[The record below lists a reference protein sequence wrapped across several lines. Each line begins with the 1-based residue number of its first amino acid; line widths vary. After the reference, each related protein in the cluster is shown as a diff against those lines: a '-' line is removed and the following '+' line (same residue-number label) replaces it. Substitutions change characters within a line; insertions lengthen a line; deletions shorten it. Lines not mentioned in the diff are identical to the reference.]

1 METPPQSDSDG
12 LEQAVLERIRQL
24 GLGTEPGF
32 VLDLINSYAPLFQ
45 RLHASILDSFE
56 RSDRDTLHYAAHS
69 LKGACLN
76 VGAVD
81 LAAVA
86 RAIEEH
92 SEKADFATIVP
103 FLSNLDDQLK
113 RTMNAMSSI
122 RSRLSQQKPSL

>member
-1 METPPQSDSDG
+1 MQTPPRSDSDQ

-32 VLDLINSYAPLFQ
+32 ILDLIDSYAPLFQ
-45 RLHASILDSFE
+45 RLHASILDSLE
-56 RSDRDTLHYAAHS
+56 RRDRDTLHYAAHS

-76 VGAVD
+76 VGAAD

-92 SEKADFATIVP
+92 SQKADFATIAQ
-103 FLSNLDDQLK
+103 FLNNLDDQLK
-113 RTMNAMSSI
+113 RTMSALSSI
-122 RSRLSQQKPSL
+122 SFRLSQQKPSL